1 MNNKFIFIFIIIYLI
16 ILHFN
21 IGYIK
26 FYPSLPLYKSSKQE
40 VKIVETKLNNITA
53 SELKLFW
60 KTNKSV
66 GYAFL
71 PYVDENLK
79 ELNKL
84 LVKHNFIIFFF
95 KFLINRIRPWQISP
109 NLKPINISTAL
120 TPAFPAGHAY
130 QAYLL
135 EKYLSKKYPN
145 NKNIYKNIAKNCD
158 LCRVAAGL
166 HYPSDGNFSKLLVD
180 IFYPIFPI

>member
-1 MNNKFIFIFIIIYLI
+1 MNNKLILIFIIIYLI
-16 ILHFN
+16 ILQFN

-26 FYPSLPLYKSSKQE
+26 WYPSLPLYKSSGEE
-40 VKIVETKLNNITA
+40 VKIVQYKLNNI
-53 SELKLFW
+53 SSRELKMFW
-60 KTNKSV
+60 LTNKSV
-66 GYAFL
+66 SNAFL

-84 LVKHNFIIFFF
+84 SFKHDFIILFF
-95 KFLINRIRPWQISP
+95 KYLINRIRPWQINP
-109 NLKPINISTAL
+109 NLNPINISTAQ

-166 HYPSDGNFSKLLVD
+166 HYPSDGKFSKILVD

>member
-1 MNNKFIFIFIIIYLI
+1 MNNKLIFIFIIIYLI

-40 VKIVETKLNNITA
+40 VKIVESKRNNITA
-53 SELKLFW
+53 NEIKMFW
-60 KTNKSV
+60 LTNKSV
-66 GYAFL
+66 SHAFV
-71 PYVDENLK
+71 PFVNENLR
-79 ELNKL
+79 ELNKIS
-84 LVKHNFIIFFF
+84 VKHNFIILFF
-95 KFLINRIRPWQISP
+95 KYLINRIRPWQINS
-109 NLKPINISTAL
+109 NLNPINISTAQ
-120 TPAFPAGHAY
+120 TPSFPAGHAY

-145 NKNIYKNIAKNCD
+145 NKNIYKNIAKKCD
-158 LCRVAAGL
+158 SCRVAAGL
-166 HYPSDGNFSKLLVD
+166 HYPSDGKFSKLLVD